1 MTMRRGASF
10 PILRVFGG
18 ALFVLAGILAYFGV
32 GFGASAILL
41 LVVGGVVVL
50 FAALLG
56 HRAKP
61 IDITVFILGMLVLGA
76 VSIGYAPGYQTTS
89 YYATRD
95 QVHANAI
102 SIDVSSST
110 SSISLVFTNRTDFAY
125 QVNFT
130 KPSWGSSFAG
140 SGPDTITNSTMNG
153 VFHLDVS
160 STWSSVSMLLG
171 KGYSFDVE
179 ATTGT
184 GSIDMQA
191 PGVAL
196 GNVTLHSSTGS
207 VNALIDSPAMQSL
220 ELQADTGSV
229 NLVSHILG
237 AAGPSVPV
245 TLTTSTGSVSVSL
258 SIASQD
264 AVSLT
269 ATTSLGSVSH
279 DLRGFTV
286 NQSTNTNLIATAGD
300 VQAAP
305 RSFVITAVASLGSVN
320 LDIGFV

>member
-1 MTMRRGASF
+1 MRRSASF
-10 PILRVFGG
+10 PYLRVFGG
-18 ALFVLAGILAYFGV
+18 ALFVLAGALAYFRI

-50 FAALLG
+50 VAALLG
-56 HRAKP
+56 HRARP
-61 IDITVFILGMLVLGA
+61 LDVTVFILGMLVLGA
-76 VSIGYAPGYQTTS
+76 VSIGYAPGFQTTS

-95 QVHANAI
+95 QVHSNAI
-102 SIDVSSST
+102 SIDVSSSA

-130 KPSWGSSFAG
+130 KPSWSNSFAG
-140 SGPDTITNSTMNG
+140 SGPDTVTNSTVGG

-191 PGVAL
+191 PGVML

-207 VNALIDSPAMQSL
+207 VDAVIDAPAIQSL

-229 NLVSHILG
+229 NLVSHVLG
-237 AAGPSVPV
+237 AARASVPV
-245 TLTTSTGSVSVSL
+245 TLTTSTGSISVSL
-258 SIASQD
+258 DIASQN

-269 ATTSLGSVSH
+269 ATTSLGSVGHS
-279 DLRGFTV
+279 LSGFTI
-286 NQSTNTNLIATAGD
+286 NQSTNTNLVASAGNVQTA
-300 VQAAP
+300 P
-305 RSFVITAVASLGSVN
+305 KSFDITAVASLGSID